1 MVDSILQAG
10 ALTLALS
17 LDTFTAALAL
27 GAQKIRMPAL
37 SKIAL
42 SLTCSL
48 SLWAAMALGGTAGG
62 WIAPRFASGIGCG
75 LLVLM
80 GAVRLCDGLLKR
92 FLRRCCE
99 NREGMVFRF
108 QNLEVFLRVCVDST
122 QADFN
127 GSQSLSVVEAVSL
140 AAALSLD
147 GLAAGFGAGM
157 LEQDGRKVLVLALAV
172 NLLMLQI
179 GWKLGKRCSER
190 VKGDLSWLAGAVLIT
205 MGLLRLVK

>member
-1 MVDSILQAG
+1 M
-10 ALTLALS
+10 
-17 LDTFTAALAL
+17 
-27 GAQKIRMPAL
+27 
-37 SKIAL
+37 
-42 SLTCSL
+42 
-48 SLWAAMALGGTAGG
+48 
-62 WIAPRFASGIGCG
+62 
-75 LLVLM
+75 
-80 GAVRLCDGLLKR
+80 
-92 FLRRCCE
+92 
-99 NREGMVFRF
+99 
-108 QNLEVFLRVCVDST
+108 RVCVDST

-157 LEQDGRKVLVLALAV
+157 LEQDGRMVLVLALAV

-190 VKGDLSWLAGAVLIT
+190 AKGDLSWLSGAVLIT

>member
-1 MVDSILQAG
+1 MIDSILQAG

-17 LDTFTAALAL
+17 LDTLTAALAL
-27 GAQKIRMPAL
+27 GAQKIRMPLL

-48 SLWAAMALGGTAGG
+48 SLWAAMMLGESTGDWMT
-62 WIAPRFASGIGCG
+62 PRLAAWIGCAV
-75 LLVLM
+75 LVLM
-80 GAVRLCDGLLKR
+80 GTVRLCDGLLKR
-92 FLRRCCE
+92 FLRRCCK
-99 NREGMVFRF
+99 NREGVVLRF

-127 GSQSLSVVEAVSL
+127 GSQSLSVIESVSL

-157 LEQDGRKVLVLALAV
+157 LEQDCRVVLGMALAV
-172 NLLMLQI
+172 NLLMSQI

-190 VKGDLSWLAGAVLIT
+190 AKGDFSWLAGVVLIT